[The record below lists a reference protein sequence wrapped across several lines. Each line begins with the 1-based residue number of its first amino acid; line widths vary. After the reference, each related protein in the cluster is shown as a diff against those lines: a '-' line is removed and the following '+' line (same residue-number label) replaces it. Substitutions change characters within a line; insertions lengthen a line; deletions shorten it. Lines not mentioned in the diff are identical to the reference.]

1 VPDKPATIL
10 IVDDDRG
17 LVRLVEKSLRR
28 EGYLTASA
36 ASGAEALEYLG
47 LHQPDLMLLDLKLQ
61 DFEGKELIQQL
72 AEAKRLVPFVI
83 ITGQGDERVA
93 VEMMKGGA
101 LDYLVKDVQFQEFV
115 PAVVRRALS
124 QVMNARRLSA
134 AEQALSETRTRLHM
148 AVQASG
154 IGLWD
159 WKIASNQLFLSPEL
173 KGQMGFT
180 DGEMGNSYSAWE
192 SLLHPEDRERIPTG
206 IKQAL
211 AGDAVS
217 YAAEYRLKHKDGS
230 YRWILANWSITR
242 DEHGAAARMLGTQL
256 DITERKRL
264 EDEILRI
271 SEAEQRRLGQDLH
284 DGICQHLAGIELMT
298 QAFEQRLSKKSKTD
312 AEYAGEIASRVRDT
326 IRETR
331 LVARGLSPVELE
343 ANGLM
348 SALQELA
355 KNARNIFQVD
365 CTFTCPAPVLLES
378 NQTATHLFRIAQEAI
393 SNAVRHGKAKLIAL
407 ELKRLDAKVQLA
419 IRDNGKGFRARTS
432 EGNGMGLRIMK
443 YRAHMIGGTLV
454 IESKPEAGTTVT
466 CSAPAGAGGISV
478 KKNT

>member
-1 VPDKPATIL
+1 VRDQPAIVL

-36 ASGAEALEYLG
+36 HSGAEALDYLDG
-47 LHQPDLMLLDLKLQ
+47 QQPDLMLLDLKLQ
-61 DFEGKELIQQL
+61 DFEGKELIQRL
-72 AEAKRLVPFVI
+72 SESKRLVPFVI

-115 PAVVRRALS
+115 PTVVRRALS
-124 QVMNARRLSA
+124 QVLNARRLSA
-134 AEQALSETRTRLHM
+134 AEQALSEAQTRLHM

-173 KGQMGFT
+173 KGQMGFA
-180 DGEMGNSYSAWE
+180 DSEMENSYPAWE
-192 SLLHPEDRERIPTG
+192 CLLHPEDRERIPAG
-206 IKQAL
+206 IRQAL
-211 AGDAVS
+211 AGDAAS
-217 YAAEYRLKHKDGS
+217 YAVEYRLKYKDGS
-230 YRWILANWSITR
+230 YRWILANWAITR
-242 DEHGAAARMLGTQL
+242 DEHGSATRMLGTQL

-271 SEAEQRRLGQDLH
+271 SETEQRRLGQDLH

-298 QAFEQRLSKKSKTD
+298 QAFEHRLSKKSKTD

-365 CTFTCPAPVLLES
+365 CTFACPSPVLLES

-393 SNAVRHGKAKLIAL
+393 SNAVRHGKAKLIAI
-407 ELKRLDAKVQLA
+407 ELKRLDAKVQLT
-419 IRDNGKGFRARTS
+419 IRDNGNGFRGKMTD
-432 EGNGMGLRIMK
+432 GQGMGLRIMK
-443 YRAHMIGGTLV
+443 YRADTIGGILV
-454 IESKPEAGTTVT
+454 IDSKPKAGTTIT
-466 CSAPAGAGGISV
+466 CAAPAGSGSFQL
-478 KKNT
+478 KNQS